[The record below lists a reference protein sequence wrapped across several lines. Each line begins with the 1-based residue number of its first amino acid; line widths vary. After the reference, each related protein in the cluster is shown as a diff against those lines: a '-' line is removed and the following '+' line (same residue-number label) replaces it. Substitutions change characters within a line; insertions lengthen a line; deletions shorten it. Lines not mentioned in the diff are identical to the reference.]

1 MKVFYLEDHEF
12 YAEDVIALL
21 QKEGHDVVYASSY
34 KECLD
39 ILENETFD
47 CAILDVILQNGKT
60 GLQLA
65 EDYGDKLGRIMFL
78 TGCVDKAT
86 IDTVVSRYPS
96 ANKLFNSVGKI
107 REFLKGGK
115 PTIDNEAEIMGM
127 NQFSM

>member
-21 QKEGHDVVYASSY
+21 QKEGHEVTYVSNY
-34 KECLD
+34 KDCVE
-39 ILENETFD
+39 ILKNNKFD
-47 CAILDVILQNGKT
+47 CSILDVILQNGKT

-65 EDYGDKLGRIMFL
+65 EDYKNNLGRIMFL

-86 IDTVVSRYPS
+86 LDTVISRYPS

-107 REFLKGGK
+107 KEFLKGGY
-115 PTIDNEAEIMGM
+115 PTIDNEAEIMDM
-127 NQFSM
+127 NHFSV

>member
-21 QKEGHDVVYASSY
+21 QKEGHEVTYVSNY
-34 KECLD
+34 KDCVE
-39 ILENETFD
+39 ILKNNKFD
-47 CAILDVILQNGKT
+47 CSILDVILQNGKT

-65 EDYGDKLGRIMFL
+65 EDYKNNLGRIMFL

-86 IDTVVSRYPS
+86 LDTVISRYPS

-107 REFLKGGK
+107 KEFLKGGY
-115 PTIDNEAEIMGM
+115 PTIDNEAEIMDM
-127 NQFSM
+127 NQFSV